1 MLVLSRKVGEQVV
14 IDDRWIA
21 TIERIDPD
29 AVRLSLANHRGVPL
43 GQVIA
48 ALDAGTSLIRDVEV
62 VYIRS
67 EREKVR
73 LGFRCSDGS
82 EAVLR
87 IARKEHWDLL
97 RGRSD

>member
-1 MLVLSRKVGEQVV
+1 MLVLSRKIGEQVV

-21 TIERIDPD
+21 TIEQIDPD

-43 GQVIA
+43 GYPVA
-48 ALDAGTSLIRDVEV
+48 PLDARIALIRDVEV
-62 VYIRS
+62 VYIRA
-67 EREKVR
+67 EGEKVR
-73 LGFRCSDGS
+73 LGFQCSDDS
-82 EAVLR
+82 EAAMR